1 MELLAFGDNRGS
13 ESRMFATK
21 HPAFCYQTFSL
32 YRKNIVFSRLS
43 AGLFFPARGL
53 VLA

>member
-13 ESRMFATK
+13 KSRMFATK
-21 HPAFCYQTFSL
+21 HPGFCYQALFL
-32 YRKNIVFSRLS
+32 RHKNIVFSRLF

>member
-1 MELLAFGDNRGS
+1 MELLAFSDNRGS

-21 HPAFCYQTFSL
+21 HPAFCYHSL
-32 YRKNIVFSRLS
+32 FLHHKNIVFSMLS